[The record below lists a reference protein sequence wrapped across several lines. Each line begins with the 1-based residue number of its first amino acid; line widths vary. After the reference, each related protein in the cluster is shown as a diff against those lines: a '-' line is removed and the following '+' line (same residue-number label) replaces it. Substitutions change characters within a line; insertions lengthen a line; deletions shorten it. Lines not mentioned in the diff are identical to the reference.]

1 MAKKPQKRQERRMER
16 ELAGQYREIR
26 IRALA
31 GALEHRG
38 DKTVPDG
45 NGLRSIRET
54 KARAINGASGT
65 FRAVLATTNAYAKR
79 ECLQ

>member
-38 DKTVPDG
+38 DKTVRG
-45 NGLRSIRET
+45 GKRSAFYTRN
-54 KARAINGASGT
+54 KGKGD
-65 FRAVLATTNAYAKR
+65 
-79 ECLQ
+79 

>member
-1 MAKKPQKRQERRMER
+1 MAKKPQKRQERRQDLER

-38 DKTVPDG
+38 VGDKTVRG
-45 NGLRSIRET
+45 RKRSAFSRN
-54 KARAINGASGT
+54 KGKGD
-65 FRAVLATTNAYAKR
+65 
-79 ECLQ
+79 